1 MAGHAG
7 APAPPAGAAGPEKG
21 FSRVGHAVLTQSVA
35 FSTDF
40 SHLKPHCSSTSRPS
54 IPACLHPSW
63 SELSG
68 LTGLAFKDSVIK
80 SLCIAKK
87 TEAPFNV
94 GRQFCLL
101 CTCSIIKLCSTLC
114 NPIGVQ
120 HARLFC
126 PPPSPG
132 VWSMSIESVVL
143 SNHLSHPL

>member
-7 APAPPAGAAGPEKG
+7 APAPPTGAAGPEKG

-101 CTCSIIKLCSTLC
+101 CTCSITKLCSTLC
-114 NPIGVQ
+114 NPMECSTPGSSVLPHLLEFGQ
-120 HARLFC
+120 C
-126 PPPSPG
+126 P
-132 VWSMSIESVVL
+132 L
-143 SNHLSHPL
+143 SQ